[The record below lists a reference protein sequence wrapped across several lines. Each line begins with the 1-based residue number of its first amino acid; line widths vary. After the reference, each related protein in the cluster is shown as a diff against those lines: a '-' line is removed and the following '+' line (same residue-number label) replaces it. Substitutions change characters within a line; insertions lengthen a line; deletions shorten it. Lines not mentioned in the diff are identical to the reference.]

1 MGVKAPSFSKVTYK
15 AKKGFTMQVFGYSF
29 NITDAL
35 INKLEELFPDKIPTE
50 RTSSE
55 ELAYLQGQQS
65 VISKIKDLQIEE
77 KD

>member
-1 MGVKAPSFSKVTYK
+1 
-15 AKKGFTMQVFGYSF
+15 MQVFGYSYT
-29 NITDAL
+29 ITDAL
-35 INKLEELFPDKIPTE
+35 ISKLEELFPDKIPTE

-55 ELAYLQGQQS
+55 ELSYLQGQQS